1 MWSTDIGGKKESTE
15 HNPKMDQMLDLTDE
29 DFKAAILQKE
39 LEDSMLKIFK
49 EDILFNVWTE
59 HLSRKIQTTKKEQIG
74 NSRSKKHN

>member
-1 MWSTDIGGKKESTE
+1 
-15 HNPKMDQMLDLTDE
+15 MLDLTEE

-59 HLSRKIQTTKKEQIG
+59 HLSRKI
-74 NSRSKKHN
+74 